1 MSRLRS
7 GALLTMLAMAA
18 GLLLLPACSSG
29 AGPGAAT
36 GNGAASGTDDA
47 SVGSP
52 GGRQAPDITLND
64 LEGQPVHLA
73 SLDGTVQLVDFWATW
88 CAPCR
93 EEMPM
98 LKELNAMYKDQGLR
112 ILAISD
118 EDPEVVKKFVGAH
131 DIPFITLVE
140 DGDAAAKFGV
150 LSLPTAFLIDRDG
163 KIAETFYGPKP
174 RPELEGRIR
183 ELLELDL

>member
-7 GALLTMLAMAA
+7 GVLLTMLAIAA
-18 GLLLLPACSSG
+18 GLLLLQGCSSG
-29 AGPGAAT
+29 AGQAGVAAAGANDA
-36 GNGAASGTDDA
+36 GTI
-47 SVGSP
+47 GSS
-52 GGRQAPDITLND
+52 GGRQAPDLTLND

-73 SLDGTVQLVDFWATW
+73 GIDGTVQLVDFWATW

-98 LKELNAMYKDQGLR
+98 LKELNALYKDQGLR
-112 ILAISD
+112 ILTISD
-118 EDPEVVKKFVGAH
+118 EDPEVVRQFVGAH

-140 DGDAAAKFGV
+140 NGDAAAKFGV
-150 LSLPTAFLIDRDG
+150 LSLPTAFLIDREG

-174 RPELEGRIR
+174 RRELEGRIR